1 MFLVM
6 AGFILVLFT
15 GACFGALYTAA
26 QSPLSLLDLTDKA
39 GTLIAGLLALIGAA
53 LTVQKMDEQIKSA
66 QEQERER
73 IKRENEKLH
82 LYARAKFLMHTNLI
96 FNNANEVKKYITETY
111 KGTKNLSLP
120 APPNFEE
127 LFDLNLFLP
136 DNPFSKDIVEI
147 LKILQIVYA
156 RLPSLAS
163 GKVFGM
169 HEGCLSYIFKVEW
182 IYNRM
187 LENAREAEEPISETF
202 LKYLEGKVT
211 FATGAP
217 LPTDTEKSFLAICR
231 VYLDAYK
238 DGRVISL

>member
-1 MFLVM
+1 M

-15 GACFGALYTAA
+15 GACFGALYNALS
-26 QSPLSLLDLTDKA
+26 SPLSLLVLTEKT

-96 FNNANEVKKYITETY
+96 FKNTDKVKKYIAETY

-120 APPNFEE
+120 APPDFEE

-136 DNPFSKDIVEI
+136 DNSFSKDIVEI

-156 RLPSLAS
+156 RLPILTSR
-163 GKVFGM
+163 KVFGM

-182 IYNRM
+182 ICNRL
-187 LENAREAEEPISETF
+187 LESARESDEPTPKSF
-202 LKYLEGKVT
+202 LEFLEKKVT
-211 FATGAP
+211 FATGWQP
-217 LPTDTEKSFLAICR
+217 SPVEKNSLLTISGA
-231 VYLDAYK
+231 YLEAYK